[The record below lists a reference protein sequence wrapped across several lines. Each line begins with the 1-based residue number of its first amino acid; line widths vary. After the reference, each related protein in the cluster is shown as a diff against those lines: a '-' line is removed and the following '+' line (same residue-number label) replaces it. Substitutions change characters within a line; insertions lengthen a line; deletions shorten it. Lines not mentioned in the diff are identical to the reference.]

1 MNIIIVDDDRLVCMA
16 LKTILEAEEGFQII
30 NIGNS
35 ADEAITLY
43 SKHQPDLML
52 MDIRMGEKTGI
63 DAGKIILEKN
73 PLAKILYLTT
83 FDDNEYILDALKIGA
98 KGYLLKQNF
107 DSIIPAIKAV
117 EMGQRV
123 FGDEIISKIPQMMNL
138 ASQANFDAYDL
149 SDKEIE
155 IMTLVAEG
163 LSNKEIAASSFLSE
177 GTIRNYISVILEKL
191 VLRDRTQLA
200 IFYYKHQP

>member
-1 MNIIIVDDDRLVCMA
+1 MKIVIVDDDRLVCMA
-16 LKTILEAEEGFQII
+16 LKTILEAEPDFQIADV
-30 NIGNS
+30 GNS
-35 ADEAITLY
+35 ADEAVALY
-43 SKHQPDLML
+43 SRHKPNLML
-52 MDIRMGEKTGI
+52 MDIRMGQKTGI
-63 DAGKIILEKN
+63 DAGKIILEKD

-107 DSIIPAIKAV
+107 DSIIPSINAV
-117 EMGQRV
+117 RMGQRV

-138 ASQANFDAYDL
+138 TSQANFGAYSL
-149 SDKEIE
+149 SEKEVE
-155 IMTLVAEG
+155 IITLVAEG

-191 VLRDRTQLA
+191 ELRDRTQLA
-200 IFYYKHQP
+200 IFYYKHQ